1 MLPPSRMKWS
11 RIERASWPPI
21 WADGS
26 ASAALSR
33 FFPDLSVEAWSEVAL
48 AAAVRAY
55 VPAIDPHGEWA
66 PLEEEWALF
75 AGDPLDGEQPSLW
88 GNMLRTPLGV
98 RVVESPRAPLEID
111 DLVLSVDGT
120 ETAGLS
126 V

>member
-1 MLPPSRMKWS
+1 M
-11 RIERASWPPI
+11 
-21 WADGS
+21 
-26 ASAALSR
+26 
-33 FFPDLSVEAWSEVAL
+33 AL

-88 GNMLRTPLGV
+88 GNMMRTPLGV
-98 RVVESPRAPLEID
+98 RIVEGPRAPLEID

-120 ETAGLS
+120 ATAGLS
-126 V
+126 VEQVEQLARVEPPAGQTARTVRVLRGPSVSALELAVAFPPGR